1 MADSTDIHSSSSK
14 SKTKNVRGPTM
25 MTTIMKVRQ
34 TGEKTR
40 VEFDSRIG
48 DCIGVGKNVSHFRR
62 EGSER

>member
-1 MADSTDIHSSSSK
+1 MANSTDVLSSSSN
-14 SKTKNVRGPTM
+14 SKNVRGVTM
-25 MTTIMKVRQ
+25 LKEIMKVRQ